1 MRKEPP
7 TPRSAAA
14 ASRLESSSHVGS
26 STASSSSSRLGPLI
40 PFKPGQTSLR
50 KQAILTE
57 DEYTSALSAII
68 KRDFFP
74 DLDRIAAEN
83 EYLSAVES
91 EDQERIRTAFD
102 RLLCLDGSTVPQR
115 LARKLRRTDAAE
127 ASSVNSWNKGEWDDT
142 PVATGP
148 GAGSFNPTFTPAAS
162 TPHADGEEEAG
173 IGLDGEDGQQSGI
186 TPDLD
191 LSLADFQARYT
202 SEDNASFSQL
212 LERDSLVRKRKHAHL
227 FAREQASAQNR
238 QFLTQAEQAE
248 AKKGRQ
254 LAIEANPDHPK
265 LLQQGR
271 PTLAIEGSRSED
283 KDKERSAATPADTKG
298 AKDPMDDLILVPEPR
313 REDRPTPTGLAR
325 WKYTARNALMYG
337 PDANV
342 SALYAPASSTP
353 PNGDGGERKPG
364 TNFSAIRLPE
374 DAAPNDEMAESE
386 AGWSPSSSR
395 VNAAIQRGR
404 AGSFASSSDAGTDTP
419 KVNGY
424 GFVTPYSTPQHHSV
438 GENVDEAAH
447 LRIYNAIKAKRR
459 TDSPHASV
467 SSTGEESVGRQFELP
482 NLNKREKLAL
492 KLTPTA
498 SPKARVAGGATPYG
512 MQKYTGLAG
521 LRSRA
526 FASPRAAGR
535 TTGTLTPAAKALLD
549 RSTRGLTPS
558 KGSAFATPSPPHLRR
573 GSQRTESRVGDRGWT
588 PTPQHTQRRPP

>member
-1 MRKEPP
+1 MPLRKEPP

-26 STASSSSSRLGPLI
+26 STASSSPSRLGPLI

-83 EYLSAVES
+83 DYLSAVES
-91 EDQERIRTAFD
+91 EDQERIRIAFD
-102 RLLCLDGSTVPQR
+102 RLLRLDGSAVPQR
-115 LARKLRRTDAAE
+115 LARKLRRTDAPK
-127 ASSVNSWNKGEWDDT
+127 ASSANSWNKGEWDDT

-162 TPHADGEEEAG
+162 TPHADSGEEAG

-212 LERDSLVRKRKHAHL
+212 LERDSLVRKRKYAHL

-238 QFLTQAEQAE
+238 QFLIQAEQAE

-271 PTLAIEGSRSED
+271 PTLAIEGNRSEDKDKD

-298 AKDPMDDLILVPEPR
+298 AKDPMDDLILVPETHAHGS
-313 REDRPTPTGLAR
+313 RPLEVHR
-325 WKYTARNALMYG
+325 
-337 PDANV
+337 
-342 SALYAPASSTP
+342 
-353 PNGDGGERKPG
+353 
-364 TNFSAIRLPE
+364 
-374 DAAPNDEMAESE
+374 
-386 AGWSPSSSR
+386 
-395 VNAAIQRGR
+395 
-404 AGSFASSSDAGTDTP
+404 
-419 KVNGY
+419 
-424 GFVTPYSTPQHHSV
+424 
-438 GENVDEAAH
+438 
-447 LRIYNAIKAKRR
+447 
-459 TDSPHASV
+459 
-467 SSTGEESVGRQFELP
+467 
-482 NLNKREKLAL
+482 
-492 KLTPTA
+492 
-498 SPKARVAGGATPYG
+498 
-512 MQKYTGLAG
+512 
-521 LRSRA
+521 
-526 FASPRAAGR
+526 
-535 TTGTLTPAAKALLD
+535 
-549 RSTRGLTPS
+549 
-558 KGSAFATPSPPHLRR
+558 
-573 GSQRTESRVGDRGWT
+573 
-588 PTPQHTQRRPP
+588 